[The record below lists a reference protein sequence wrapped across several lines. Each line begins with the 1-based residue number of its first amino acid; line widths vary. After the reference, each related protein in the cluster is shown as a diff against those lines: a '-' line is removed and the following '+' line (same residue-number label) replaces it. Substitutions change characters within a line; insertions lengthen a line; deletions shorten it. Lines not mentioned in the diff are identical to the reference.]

1 MKHFYSLFALLSCF
15 VTTVRAQDFRWA
27 KQIGGTGNEYITD
40 KTFDKMQRLVCVG
53 NANAVADLDP
63 GPNTFTVTGSINNP
77 KSFVTKMDTAGTV
90 LWIDTF
96 GGSNGAMYTES
107 VTTDAGS
114 AIYITGSFRGTV
126 DFDPGPGQ
134 QLYTSTSNTGSI
146 FFLKL
151 NTNGVL
157 QWVNVLSGTAL
168 NVNQGYDIIVSKENG
183 ILVSGTFGTGNIDFD
198 PGPGTYL
205 LTAPVRHI
213 FVAKYNLDGGLIWAK
228 SYGGD
233 GPEESCKMDTD
244 YEGNIYLTGQFSSNC
259 DFDPGPAAV
268 IPYPNSEEKLYVVKW
283 DKNGNFKWVRCFI
296 GTGGSSYS
304 NDIDYDLKDN
314 LYVCGGYSGTM
325 NFNDGGDGGM
335 MTSSP
340 YLSSFVVKLDTAG
353 EFKWSFSVDYST
365 ANRGYVDK
373 FNNYYITGYYHNTAV
388 DFDPGPGTYTIPSA
402 GNVQTYIC
410 KYDSSKHFI
419 WGRALQSTFVSRGNT
434 IELDTTGQIF
444 VSGEFNQTVDF
455 NPGAPTYNLTSNGGE
470 DIYLL
475 KLFQCYLDPRV
486 TIQNQTLTAMG
497 TGINYQW
504 IDCNTG
510 QLVSGATN
518 ATFTPT
524 QTGDYALAVSSSNGC
539 RDTSDCFHIT
549 INTNSITE
557 QQLASRMQLYP
568 NPGSGVYNLVLPEG
582 YHQATVGVYD
592 VLGRAVQNSNINQQ
606 KSVLSLGLPSGIYML
621 KITLP
626 DGLILHRKL
635 IHTNP

>member
-1 MKHFYSLFALLSCF
+1 MKHFYFLFAPLSCF

-107 VTTDAGS
+107 VTTDAGN

-244 YEGNIYLTGQFSSNC
+244 YEGNI
-259 DFDPGPAAV
+259 
-268 IPYPNSEEKLYVVKW
+268 
-283 DKNGNFKWVRCFI
+283 
-296 GTGGSSYS
+296 
-304 NDIDYDLKDN
+304 
-314 LYVCGGYSGTM
+314 
-325 NFNDGGDGGM
+325 
-335 MTSSP
+335 
-340 YLSSFVVKLDTAG
+340 
-353 EFKWSFSVDYST
+353 
-365 ANRGYVDK
+365 
-373 FNNYYITGYYHNTAV
+373 
-388 DFDPGPGTYTIPSA
+388 
-402 GNVQTYIC
+402 
-410 KYDSSKHFI
+410 
-419 WGRALQSTFVSRGNT
+419 
-434 IELDTTGQIF
+434 
-444 VSGEFNQTVDF
+444 
-455 NPGAPTYNLTSNGGE
+455 
-470 DIYLL
+470 
-475 KLFQCYLDPRV
+475 
-486 TIQNQTLTAMG
+486 
-497 TGINYQW
+497 
-504 IDCNTG
+504 
-510 QLVSGATN
+510 
-518 ATFTPT
+518 
-524 QTGDYALAVSSSNGC
+524 
-539 RDTSDCFHIT
+539 
-549 INTNSITE
+549 
-557 QQLASRMQLYP
+557 
-568 NPGSGVYNLVLPEG
+568 
-582 YHQATVGVYD
+582 
-592 VLGRAVQNSNINQQ
+592 
-606 KSVLSLGLPSGIYML
+606 
-621 KITLP
+621 
-626 DGLILHRKL
+626 
-635 IHTNP
+635 